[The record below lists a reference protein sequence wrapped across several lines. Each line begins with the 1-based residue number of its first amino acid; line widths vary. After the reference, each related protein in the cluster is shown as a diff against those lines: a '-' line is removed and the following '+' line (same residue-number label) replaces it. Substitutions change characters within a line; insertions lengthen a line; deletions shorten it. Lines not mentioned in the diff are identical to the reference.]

1 MEHVSVFVYGTL
13 KPGAANFDRYCGT
26 EVASIYRAYIYGE
39 LYDLPSLGYPG
50 AIHGTSQV
58 QGFVLRFPN
67 SKVLARL
74 DVLEDYEP
82 HRDPA
87 ANDYNRETVVAYTA
101 DRVADPEVWAY
112 FMNPDLVRRGGG
124 IRIADGW
131 WEPRSNIAT
140 EFLEL

>member
-13 KPGAANFDRYCGT
+13 KPGGANFVRYGGT

-50 AIHGTSQV
+50 AIHGNKQV

-67 SKVLARL
+67 SKILARL

-82 HRDPA
+82 QRDPA
-87 ANDYNRETVVAYTA
+87 ANDYNREAVLAYTA
-101 DRVADPEVWAY
+101 DRGDPILAWAY
-112 FMNPDLVRRGGG
+112 LMNPDRVRQWGGVHLP
-124 IRIADGW
+124 DGW
-131 WEPRSNIAT
+131 WELN
-140 EFLEL
+140 L